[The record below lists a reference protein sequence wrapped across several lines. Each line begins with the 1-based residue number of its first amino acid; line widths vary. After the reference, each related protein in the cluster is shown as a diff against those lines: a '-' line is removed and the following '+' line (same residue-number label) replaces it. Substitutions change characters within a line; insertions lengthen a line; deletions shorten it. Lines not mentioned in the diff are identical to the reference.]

1 MKTRLIGDIHGK
13 FRSYLSILPAAGPS
27 IQIGDYGFGFDHR
40 WDEGAQEWQIHNRQ
54 HRFIRGNHDSLQVCK
69 RMDGFIQDGMI
80 ENDAMFIGGAW
91 SIDRDDRVEGH
102 SWWADEELSYQQL
115 DNLIDVVEMVHPRIM
130 ITHDCPE
137 TVAREMFIKPRGWTQ
152 YKTRTGAAFEEMFQ
166 RWKPECWVFGH
177 WHHNMDVILDGT
189 RFVCLNELA
198 YMDIDLD
205 NHTGDERI
213 IPWVRF

>member
-1 MKTRLIGDIHGK
+1 
-13 FRSYLSILPAAGPS
+13 
-27 IQIGDYGFGFDHR
+27 
-40 WDEGAQEWQIHNRQ
+40 
-54 HRFIRGNHDSLQVCK
+54 
-69 RMDGFIQDGMI
+69 
-80 ENDAMFIGGAW
+80 
-91 SIDRDDRVEGH
+91 
-102 SWWADEELSYQQL
+102 
-115 DNLIDVVEMVHPRIM
+115 MVHPRIM